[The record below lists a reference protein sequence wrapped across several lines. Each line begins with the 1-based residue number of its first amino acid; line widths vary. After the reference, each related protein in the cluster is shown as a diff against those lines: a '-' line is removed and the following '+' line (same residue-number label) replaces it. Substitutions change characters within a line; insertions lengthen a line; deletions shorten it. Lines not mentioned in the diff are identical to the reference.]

1 MAKTTVPSK
10 KRTAFTTTVF
20 MKRMMAISGI
30 VFLLFV
36 LFHAYGNLHYFE
48 GEIAYDHY
56 AHFLR
61 ELLVPILLSSIF
73 ISKSNGSFK
82 KFFG

>member
-1 MAKTTVPSK
+1 
-10 KRTAFTTTVF
+10 
-20 MKRMMAISGI
+20 MKRMMAISGL
-30 VFLLFV
+30 VFLFFV

-61 ELLVPILLSSIF
+61 TLLQPIR
-73 ISKSNGSFK
+73 K
-82 KFFG
+82 KFILSLLLLIFNFY